1 MTDQQYHG
9 RLRRMGLKIA
19 YYRKLRGFTQE
30 QMAEMLGISW
40 STVSKIE
47 TGLTGLSLRL
57 LWDMAACLRIPPG
70 KMLDDDEE

>member
-1 MTDQQYHG
+1 
-9 RLRRMGLKIA
+9 MGLKIA

-57 LWDMAACLRIPPG
+57 LWDMAACLRILPG

>member
-1 MTDQQYHG
+1 MTDQQYRE
-9 RLRRMGLKIA
+9 RLRRMGLKVA

-30 QMAEMLGISW
+30 QMAEILGISW

-57 LWDMAACLRIPPG
+57 LWETAECLQIPPG
-70 KMLDDDEE
+70 KIIDDEE